1 MLYEL
6 IGYFNLT
13 VGQVEKLTT
22 QQWEILTYIF
32 RFGSIS
38 PMEAFADLGITK
50 LSTRISEMKV
60 MGIEFAQDYESRTN
74 RIGKPVRF
82 MRYRR
87 AAA

>member
-1 MLYEL
+1 MLGEL
-6 IGYFNLT
+6 INHFGLT
-13 VGQVEKLTT
+13 VDQVEKLTN
-22 QQWEILTYIF
+22 QQWDILNYIY

-50 LSTRISEMKV
+50 LSTRISEMKM
-60 MGIEFAQDYESRTN
+60 MGIQFAQDYESRTN